1 MTNIQEY
8 QSTSCHHFVFVVWSI
23 LQRST
28 HGLTMYTYNLPQQPV
43 LTEMTAG
50 ETAFKLRVEEML
62 AFAKKPV
69 HRQIIV
75 EVCVCCSFFFPLYT

>member
-1 MTNIQEY
+1 MFNIDTIWKTN
-8 QSTSCHHFVFVVWSI
+8 SKFSLLTVWSI
-23 LQRST
+23 LQRSK
-28 HGLTMYTYNLPQQPV
+28 HGLTMYTYNLPQEPV

-75 EVCVCCSFFFPLYT
+75 EVCANESVLKL

>member
-1 MTNIQEY
+1 
-8 QSTSCHHFVFVVWSI
+8 
-23 LQRST
+23 
-28 HGLTMYTYNLPQQPV
+28 MYTYNLPQQPV

-75 EVCVCCSFFFPLYT
+75 EVFALLSLF

>member
-1 MTNIQEY
+1 
-8 QSTSCHHFVFVVWSI
+8 
-23 LQRST
+23 
-28 HGLTMYTYNLPQQPV
+28 MYGYTLPQEPV

-50 ETAFKLRVEEML
+50 ETTFKLRVEEML

-75 EVCVCCSFFFPLYT
+75 EVSAFSFVF

>member
-1 MTNIQEY
+1 MY
-8 QSTSCHHFVFVVWSI
+8 SC
-23 LQRST
+23 
-28 HGLTMYTYNLPQQPV
+28 NLPQEPV

-50 ETAFKLRVEEML
+50 ENAFKLRVEEML

-75 EVCVCCSFFFPLYT
+75 EVFLNFNILFIMTLIILYHP